1 METNMEMMNEL
12 IGSTAGQVWEYL
24 SNNEEVTMTALK
36 KDLELKG
43 DEATMALGWLAR
55 ENKVEF
61 TKKGASLKVRL
72 R

>member
-1 METNMEMMNEL
+1 MMKEQ

-24 SNNEEVTMTALK
+24 SNNDEVTMATLK
-36 KDLELKG
+36 KDLNLKG

-55 ENKVEF
+55 EDKVEF
-61 TKKGASLKVRL
+61 NKKGASVKVRL

>member
-1 METNMEMMNEL
+1 MNMMNEL

-24 SNNEEVTMTALK
+24 SNNEDATMAALK

-55 ENKVEF
+55 EGKVEF
-61 TKKGASLKVRL
+61 LKKGASVKVRL

>member
-1 METNMEMMNEL
+1 MKET

-24 SNNEEVTMTALK
+24 SSNNEVTLAALK
-36 KDLELKG
+36 KDLELKS

-55 ENKVEF
+55 EDKVEF
-61 TKKGASLKVRL
+61 SKKGASVKVRL

>member
-1 METNMEMMNEL
+1 
-12 IGSTAGQVWEYL
+12 
-24 SNNEEVTMTALK
+24 MTALK

>member
-1 METNMEMMNEL
+1 MEMMNEL